1 MTALLQ
7 RLLGRLPLG
16 WMQLTHNPGRLAAAL
31 AGVAFAQ
38 VLVFVQLGI
47 MGSMNSSIIKS
58 YDLFNADIMI
68 SAEDANTLTEG
79 GNVARQ
85 WLFQALAD
93 PGVARGTGLFLSNAR
108 WEREGDQTTFQVYAL
123 QPEYLDFL
131 SGDISRN
138 ARAIALPNVAIID
151 QQTRGL
157 DPDLIAGIRPQSPLV
172 TEVNGQQLA
181 FANTFQGG
189 VSFSADGYMVTSEQ
203 TFLRLFPARTSGA
216 PNHVLLN
223 VAAGHQTDA
232 VVARLKAEL
241 PETLQI
247 RTIADAASEDLRFQ
261 TTERPTGLI
270 FGFGVVMGIIVGIVI
285 VYQVLS
291 SDVADHLREY
301 ATLKAVGY
309 GPEYFLGVVFE
320 EAVILAVLGFIP
332 GFMISLGLYALLVA
346 LTGLPVAMT
355 PALAIAVLLGSLA
368 ACTVSGAIATR
379 KLNAAEPADLF

>member
-68 SAEDANTLTEG
+68 SAQDANTLTEG

-85 WLFQALAD
+85 WMFQALAD

-123 QPEYLDFL
+123 QPEHLDFL

-157 DPDLIAGIRPQSPLV
+157 DPDLMAGIRPQSPLV

-216 PNHVLLN
+216 PNHILLK
-223 VAAGHQTDA
+223 VAAGHQADA
-232 VVARLKAEL
+232 VVARLRAEL

-247 RTIADAASEDLRFQ
+247 RTVADAASEDLRFQ

-332 GFMISLGLYALLVA
+332 GLLISLGLYALLVA